1 MTFFRSP
8 LSIVVFSCLCMAI
21 AIIPQG
27 NTNIC
32 NWIQCENGGICQLA
46 ENSTMGYK
54 CRCQFGFTGLL
65 CEDRLNITTCL
76 RNPCKN
82 NGNCT
87 ITNDNQVK
95 CTCQKGFTGVRCE
108 III

>member
-32 NWIQCENGGICQLA
+32 NWIQCENGG
-46 ENSTMGYK
+46 
-54 CRCQFGFTGLL
+54 
-65 CEDRLNITTCL
+65 
-76 RNPCKN
+76 
-82 NGNCT
+82 
-87 ITNDNQVK
+87 
-95 CTCQKGFTGVRCE
+95 
-108 III
+108 